1 MVPGSSW
8 GESVTLVTV
17 STAAKLLMS
26 WPGVVQGLCKL
37 LTSGV
42 ELTAVVSVVWLQ
54 TTRLPLVVTRFDAS
68 PACALG
74 TVRGTVV
81 VATFPPSELAAMRVP
96 PPAPPS
102 PSSAGRS
109 WASVVA
115 PATNAQALE
124 CVMSSE
130 DPSEGCDGYD
140 VVARYADALL
150 APFTAELLSMVVK
163 VFRPLSLLVARATS
177 LLELAEV
184 SNGDKGSIQASLQ
197 GPCFSDSDTHGSM
210 LTALAPLVAKDGDQG
225 VEGSMATECSVA
237 ISTTGEVRDVAE
249 GCALATE
256 SEGTLHDFAEL
267 LTGLTPIIQGLCR
280 LVNAK
285 KIKKVNQRISAPL
298 GDNPAGC

>member
-1 MVPGSSW
+1 
-8 GESVTLVTV
+8 
-17 STAAKLLMS
+17 
-26 WPGVVQGLCKL
+26 
-37 LTSGV
+37 
-42 ELTAVVSVVWLQ
+42 
-54 TTRLPLVVTRFDAS
+54 
-68 PACALG
+68 
-74 TVRGTVV
+74 
-81 VATFPPSELAAMRVP
+81 
-96 PPAPPS
+96 
-102 PSSAGRS
+102 
-109 WASVVA
+109 
-115 PATNAQALE
+115 
-124 CVMSSE
+124 MSSE

>member
-8 GESVTLVTV
+8 GESVTPVTV

-26 WPGVVQGLCKL
+26 WPGVVRGLCKL

-42 ELTAVVSVVWLQ
+42 ELTAVVSIVWLQ

-74 TVRGTVV
+74 TSSPQC
-81 VATFPPSELAAMRVP
+81 ACPP

-115 PATNAQALE
+115 PE

-130 DPSEGCDGYD
+130 DPTEGCHGYD
-140 VVARYADALL
+140 VVARSADALL
-150 APFTAELLSMVVK
+150 APFTAELQSMVAKAV
-163 VFRPLSLLVARATS
+163 RPLSLLVACATS
-177 LLELAEV
+177 LLEQAEV

-210 LTALAPLVAKDGDQG
+210 LTALAPLVAKDGGQG

-237 ISTTGEVRDVAE
+237 ISAAGEVRDVAE

-267 LTGLTPIIQGLCR
+267 LTGQTPIIQGLCR
-280 LVNAK
+280 LVNE